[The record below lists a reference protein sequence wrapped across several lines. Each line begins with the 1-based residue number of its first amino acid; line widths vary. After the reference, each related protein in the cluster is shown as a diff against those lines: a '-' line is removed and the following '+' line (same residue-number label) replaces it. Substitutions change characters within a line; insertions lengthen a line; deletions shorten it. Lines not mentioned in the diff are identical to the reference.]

1 MKQEITHA
9 QFSSLGGK
17 SSWAKQI
24 QGKTKEEIHE
34 MMAKRAK
41 RRKKKVVKP

>member
-1 MKQEITHA
+1 MKNIHA
-9 QFSSLGGK
+9 QILGKKGGK